1 MATGSVPT
9 AQAQRMMRTGFSP
22 ATPSDQATSCGAARS
37 DTCLAVQLMAPPIGS
52 SRVLSPPIPSSGIRY
67 SAALAR

>member
-1 MATGSVPT
+1 
-9 AQAQRMMRTGFSP
+9 MMRTGFAP

-37 DTCLAVQLMAPPIGS
+37 DTCLAVQLISPPMGS
-52 SRVLSPPIPSSGIRY
+52 SLVLSPPTPSSGIRY